1 MPSGTALSSH
11 EVAVDE
17 VRDDGLVPH
26 AFDAEESL
34 FLIRVT

>member
-1 MPSGTALSSH
+1 MSSH

-17 VRDDGLVPH
+17 VSDDGLVPQ
-26 AFDAEESL
+26 AFEVDESL